1 LAKRLALI
9 LMHCLKIILGG
20 GRSYVGM
27 KLATN

>member
-1 LAKRLALI
+1 LMKRLALV
-9 LMHCLKIILGG
+9 LTHRLRSFLVA